1 MCINKNNFFLI
12 LYILFS
18 TNTFSQIVDT
28 NKIVESNLQLD
39 IIQNEQ
45 YLFCELII
53 TQNMFGKEQSLKF
66 EYGSVDN
73 IWGDLAQLHLI
84 KLSELKKQKTLLNA
98 LNLMGL
104 NGWEVIHT
112 YKSSESSYVQEHFVF
127 QKKIIKKNK

>member
-18 TNTFSQIVDT
+18 INTFSQIGDT
-28 NKIVESNLQLD
+28 NKIAESNLQLD
-39 IIQNEQ
+39 ITQNEQ
-45 YLFCELII
+45 YLFCELIV

-66 EYGSVDN
+66 EYGSVEKT
-73 IWGDLAQLHLI
+73 WGDSVQFHLI
-84 KLSELKKQKTLLNA
+84 KLSELKKQKTLING

-104 NGWEVIHT
+104 HGWEVIHT